1 MNIIFLEQNTK
12 NVSEGSL
19 ASVCSSKTVDILKLC
34 TVVLI
39 RHVQGHHAGLPH
51 HGMDVTGQVPG
62 QLSQHTAPGHRLKQ
76 LGYLRTS
83 PKLVRPELDSWLLD
97 QLYECDQKPP
107 GVRPVHN
114 QSLKQHPAK

>member
-39 RHVQGHHAGLPH
+39 SHVQATTQVSLTTAWMSLDRYLASCLNIQLLATDSNNLGISGL
-51 HGMDVTGQVPG
+51 VPN
-62 QLSQHTAPGHRLKQ
+62 L
-76 LGYLRTS
+76 
-83 PKLVRPELDSWLLD
+83 
-97 QLYECDQKPP
+97 
-107 GVRPVHN
+107 
-114 QSLKQHPAK
+114 